1 MFVCVQHRDSNQTI
15 LTKLCI
21 QIFERLTSVE
31 FVNWENWLNRF
42 KMAAFLNIS
51 KTIKFVQLIIFEN

>member
-15 LTKLCI
+15 LRKFCI

-51 KTIKFVQLIIFEN
+51 KTIKFVRLIIFEN